1 MSFGWLFSG
10 LLLAVVA
17 GVGYSVVGFLLYPL
31 SWRYSW
37 LAICVAFWLRVGV
50 ALGWLLISLVVGCGV

>member
-17 GVGYSVVGFLLYPL
+17 GVGYSVVGFLLCPL

-37 LAICVAFWLRVGV
+37 LAICVVFWLRVGV
-50 ALGWLLISLVVGCGV
+50 AVLWVV